1 VVRELHL
8 DGTVRILSH
17 DQSMMEA
24 ALMVRST
31 RADLLAE
38 NIANADT
45 PNFVQRDV
53 RFETALRQTLEQQS
67 SDSSVISHNL
77 TPENFRIDRNDID
90 LNQQLGKV
98 YENSLNYLATLRLY
112 SDSVARLRSATG
124 NS

>member
-1 VVRELHL
+1 MRELLL
-8 DGTVRILSH
+8 DLAVRILSH

-24 ALMVRST
+24 ALIVRST

-53 RFETALRQTLEQQS
+53 RFEAALQQVLEQQS
-67 SDSSVISHNL
+67 PDNGVIGHQL
-77 TPENFRIDRNDID
+77 APENFRVDRNNVD

-124 NS
+124 NN

>member
-1 VVRELHL
+1 VRELHL
-8 DGTVRILSH
+8 DGTVRIVSH

-24 ALMVRST
+24 ALIVRST

-53 RFETALRQTLEQQS
+53 RFEAALQQVLEQQS
-67 SDSSVISHNL
+67 SDSSVISHDL
-77 TPENFRIDRNDID
+77 TAENFRIDRNDID

-124 NS
+124 NA

>member
-1 VVRELHL
+1 MRELLL
-8 DGTVRILSH
+8 DLAVRILNH

-24 ALMVRST
+24 ALIVRST

-38 NIANADT
+38 NVANADT
-45 PNFVQRDV
+45 PNFLQRDV
-53 RFETALRQTLEQQS
+53 RFESALQQVLEQQS
-67 SDSSVISHNL
+67 PDNGVIGHQL
-77 TPENFRIDRNDID
+77 TPENFRVDRNDVD

-112 SDSVARLRSATG
+112 SDSIARLRSATS

>member
-1 VVRELHL
+1 
-8 DGTVRILSH
+8 VRILSH

-53 RFETALRQTLEQQS
+53 RFEAALRQVLEQQS
-67 SDSSVISHNL
+67 SDRSVISHDL
-77 TPENFRIDRNDID
+77 APENFRVDRNDID

-124 NS
+124 NT